1 MLEYYNQFLKTFKVR
16 LKIDWILGLDYFW
29 VWISKKFSEILLLLF
44 DFYWYKLLWIWTLYY
59 VYSISMCTN
68 SKCTTLS
75 AARKLVYFEGLLY
88 LHVGSLMSQCS
99 EKDFLFALSKLCYLV
114 FQALLWQLHL
124 QLRAWSFIYHHLNPI
139 IIKVSKLKSCWKCW
153 WIPSIS
159 IWLKIICTLRTFP
172 SQAPFLTFIVPR
184 MWRH

>member
-29 VWISKKFSEILLLLF
+29 VWISKNFSEILLLLF

-88 LHVGSLMSQCS
+88 SIHTYILSCNYQSEFKVYYKKKPLWHYVSLITVQ
-99 EKDFLFALSKLCYLV
+99 DFLSIF
-114 FQALLWQLHL
+114 
-124 QLRAWSFIYHHLNPI
+124 
-139 IIKVSKLKSCWKCW
+139 IKV
-153 WIPSIS
+153 
-159 IWLKIICTLRTFP
+159 T
-172 SQAPFLTFIVPR
+172 
-184 MWRH
+184 